1 MARRA
6 FIKNRFICLKSP
18 DLPRIVFTVTNDL
31 SYDQRMIRICSSLAE
46 NGYDVLLVGRKR
58 RSSIPL
64 TEKTFRQKRLNCWFD
79 TGALFY
85 AEFNIR
91 LFLFL
96 LTRKADAL
104 CAIDLDTILPVLYI
118 SRLKKINRIY
128 DAHELFCE
136 MKEIVSRPRIYAIW
150 KMIER
155 HTVPAFK
162 HGYTVNGP
170 IAGEFRKMYGVDY
183 AVIRSMARYDGT
195 APEPVRDHYILYQG
209 AVNEGRCFETLIPAM
224 QWVDAPLHICGD
236 GNFMNRAKDLVRQYG
251 LESKIIFHGLLP
263 PEELKP
269 ITRKA
274 RIGLTL
280 FEPGARSNYFSLA
293 NRFFD
298 YIQAGVPQLC
308 VDYPVYRELNN
319 LHQVA
324 VLITDLSARSIADSI
339 NQMLQNEQEWITMK
353 DHCIS
358 AAKELN
364 WQSEEKKLLSFYR
377 KLIG

>member
-79 TGALFY
+79 AGALFY

-183 AVIRSMARYDGT
+183 AVIRSMARYEGT

-319 LHQVA
+319 LHHVA
-324 VLITDLSARSIADSI
+324 VLINDLSARSIAGSL
-339 NQMLQNEQEWITMK
+339 NQILQNEQEWTTMK

>member
-118 SRLKKINRIY
+118 SMLKKINRIY

-183 AVIRSMARYDGT
+183 AVIRSMARYEGT

-236 GNFMNRAKDLVRQYG
+236 GNFMKRAKDLVRQYG

-319 LHQVA
+319 LHHVA
-324 VLITDLSARSIADSI
+324 VLINDLSARSIAGSL
-339 NQMLQNEQEWITMK
+339 NQILQNEQEWTTMK

>member
-1 MARRA
+1 M
-6 FIKNRFICLKSP
+6 
-18 DLPRIVFTVTNDL
+18 PRIVFTVTNDL

-79 TGALFY
+79 RGALFY

-96 LTRKADAL
+96 LTRKADAI

-118 SRLKKINRIY
+118 SWLKKINRIY

-236 GNFMNRAKDLVRQYG
+236 GNFMKRAKDLVRQYG

>member
-18 DLPRIVFTVTNDL
+18 VLPRIVFTVTNDL

-79 TGALFY
+79 RGALFY

-96 LTRKADAL
+96 LTRKADAI

>member
-18 DLPRIVFTVTNDL
+18 VLPRIVFTVTNDL

-79 TGALFY
+79 RGALFY

-96 LTRKADAL
+96 LTRKADAI

-118 SRLKKINRIY
+118 SWLKKINRIY

>member
-18 DLPRIVFTVTNDL
+18 VLPRIVFTVTNDL

-79 TGALFY
+79 RGALFY

-96 LTRKADAL
+96 LTRKADAI

-118 SRLKKINRIY
+118 SWLKKINRIY

-183 AVIRSMARYDGT
+183 AVIRSMARYEGT

-319 LHQVA
+319 LHHVA
-324 VLITDLSARSIADSI
+324 VLINDLSARSIAGSL
-339 NQMLQNEQEWITMK
+339 NQILQNEQEWTTMK